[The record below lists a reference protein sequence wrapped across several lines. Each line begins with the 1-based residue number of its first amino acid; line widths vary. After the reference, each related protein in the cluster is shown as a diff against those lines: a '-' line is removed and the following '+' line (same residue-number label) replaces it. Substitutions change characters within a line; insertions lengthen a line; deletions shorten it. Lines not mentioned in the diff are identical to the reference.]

1 MARFTPDLRRK
12 PGMVKAQR
20 FDVWLVVLDPA
31 KGREI
36 NKTRPCVVI
45 SPNEMSA
52 LSTVLMAP
60 MTTKGFEF
68 PCRIK
73 CKFKGKQG
81 LILLDQIRAV
91 DKSRLTKKLGVISGK
106 TQTEL
111 CSCLQEMFEYNDSI

>member
-1 MARFTPDLRRK
+1 MA
-12 PGMVKAQR
+12 MVKR
-20 FDVWLVVLDPA
+20 FDVWLVDLNPTR
-31 KGREI
+31 GREI
-36 NKTRPCVVI
+36 NKTRPCLVI

-73 CKFKGKQG
+73 CRFKGKSG

-91 DKSRLTKKLGVISGK
+91 DKSRLVKQLGTISAK
-106 TQTEL
+106 TQVEL
-111 CSCLQEMFEYNDSI
+111 CSCLQEMFEH